1 MMDTFA
7 DRKAL
12 VEFVLLDAAADV
24 KFWEAISLMT
34 KWYRYEN
41 ALRKSER
48 YRRRAEKLAKPLGE
62 EIEILL
68 FRRNLND
75 LDNED

>member
-1 MMDTFA
+1 MMSSYQ
-7 DRKAL
+7 DRSAL
-12 VEFVLLDAAADV
+12 IDFILFDAASDV
-24 KFWEAISLMT
+24 KFLESVGLMV

-41 ALRKSER
+41 ALRKANK
-48 YRRRAEKLAKPLGE
+48 YQLRAEKLAKPLEE

-75 LDNED
+75 TED